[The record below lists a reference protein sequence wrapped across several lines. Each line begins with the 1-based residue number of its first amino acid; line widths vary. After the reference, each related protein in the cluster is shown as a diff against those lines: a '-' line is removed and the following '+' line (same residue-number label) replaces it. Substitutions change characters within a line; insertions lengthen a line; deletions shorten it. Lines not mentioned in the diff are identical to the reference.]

1 MNEREVF
8 LTVVDEQGFSSA
20 AKTLN
25 STAAAVSRKIKGLE
39 ERLGVRLLHRTT
51 RTLKLTPEGEIYY
64 KEAKL
69 LIEQLNSLEQD
80 LTAKTG
86 QLTGE
91 LKIAAPMTFGQKK
104 ISPLI
109 SEFVVNHPKL
119 RISLNLEDRES
130 NIIDE
135 GIDLA
140 IRISYPED
148 SSLIGRKIAE
158 IPNYVCASPDYL
170 KKHGT
175 PSIPSDLIKHHCLHY
190 NLISERE
197 EWTFKNGSKKEVI
210 PISSRLSSNNG
221 DVLTQ
226 AAIDGLGIIT
236 MPKFIVENAL
246 DSGQL
251 VRILQGMERPPLSLY
266 LLYPTRSH
274 IPAKTKAIIEYLIEH
289 LTESLN

>member
-20 AKTLN
+20 AKRLN

-91 LKIAAPMTFGQKK
+91 LRIAAPMTFGQKK

-158 IPNYVCASPDYL
+158 IPNYVCASPGYF
-170 KKHGT
+170 KKYGT
-175 PSIPSDLIKHHCLHY
+175 PSKPSDLIKHHCLHY

>member
-246 DSGQL
+246 ESGQL